1 MGVKLGLTIEGQLV
15 ASDIQDLG
23 MELYGSLESSLHAKN
38 VECLRRQSRVRRSDD
53 VTPDIKI
60 VIK

>member
-1 MGVKLGLTIEGQLV
+1 
-15 ASDIQDLG
+15 
-23 MELYGSLESSLHAKN
+23 MELYESLESSLHAKN

-60 VIK
+60 VIKYLIRYNQVYKHHVV